1 MKIRLKPCCNSTNPL
16 HRTTFII
23 IGEGILARSVT
34 PELAAWIVA
43 ANAALENHGWPYRE
57 CERVAV
63 EFGPALTNEVEIE
76 I

>member
-1 MKIRLKPCCNSTNPL
+1 MKLKVYRPYGEDEFTIRDESGHNM
-16 HRTTFII
+16 
-23 IGEGILARSVT
+23 AREVT

-63 EFGPALTNEVEIE
+63 EFGPALTEGCDIE